1 MVSNLAQ
8 INFGLVF
15 LEGILSFFSPCVL
28 PLLPVYLSL
37 LAGEN
42 GRQTEGGQ
50 TVWRRGTMFGH
61 TVCFILGISAAFF
74 LLGFSFSAVGQ
85 FFGGHKALIQ
95 RIGGLLILLFGI
107 AQLGLLTIPALQRER
122 RLKIHGSLKLM
133 NPVTAFVLGFTFSF
147 AWTPCVG
154 PALSSVLLMASGE
167 GSFWQGAG
175 LILLYTLGFVIPF
188 LVLGLFTTQVLYF
201 IQKRKN
207 ILRYAQ
213 KIGGAVLVIIGVF
226 MVLGLGSFPQAG
238 TGEGQGTSSS
248 STGSSQ
254 ESSSQEPWNMYDFT
268 LQDQSGKTHSLS
280 EYRGKIVV
288 LNFWTTWCG
297 YCKQEMPDLEELYAE
312 YGKNSEDVVILG
324 VASPTSQEYP
334 NNADI
339 SKQGIQQFLSEKG
352 YTFPVVF
359 DETGLVLESYMV
371 ESFPTT
377 YIIGRDS
384 KPMTYIPGMLPKEQ
398 LKSIIEQ
405 ARQE

>member
-1 MVSNLAQ
+1 MTSDLTQ
-8 INFGLVF
+8 IHFGLVF

-42 GRQTEGGQ
+42 GRQTQDGQ
-50 TVWRRGTMFGH
+50 TVWRRGTVLGH

-74 LLGFSFSAVGQ
+74 LLGFSFSAIGQ

-95 RIGGLLILLFGI
+95 RIGGLLILLLGL
-107 AQLGLLTIPALQRER
+107 AQLGLFSIPALQRER
-122 RLKIHGSLKLM
+122 RLHTKRSFQLM

-167 GSFWQGAG
+167 GNFWKGTG

-188 LVLGLFTTQVLYF
+188 LVLGLFTSQALSFV
-201 IQKRKN
+201 QKRKN

-213 KIGGAVLVIIGVF
+213 KIGGGILVVIGVF
-226 MVLGLGSFPQAG
+226 LVLGLGDFSQSG
-238 TGEGQGTSSS
+238 TGEAQGAASGSSS
-248 STGSSQ
+248 SSL
-254 ESSSQEPWNMYDFT
+254 ENSSQEPWNMYGFT
-268 LQDQSGKTHSLS
+268 LKDQSGNTHSLS
-280 EYRGKIVV
+280 DYQGKIVV

-297 YCKQEMPDLEELYAE
+297 YCKQEMPDLEELYEE
-312 YGKNSEDVVILG
+312 YGKNSGDVVILG

-339 SKQGIQQFLSEKG
+339 SKQGIQKFLSEKG

-359 DETGLVLESYMV
+359 DENGLVLESYLV

-384 KPMTYIPGMLPKEQ
+384 KPMTHIPGMLPKEQ

-405 ARQE
+405 ARQQ